1 MTASHHDDGT
11 GTGRWVFQGHGYP
24 TRKAM
29 CEARRAEYVRL
40 LAEEGV
46 NFTQAAHA
54 VGVSKRTGKAWR
66 NGRAR
71 ATGRN
76 ERPSVDW
83 YRSTMDKPR
92 KIRAIARLLDR
103 NPATVSREIRRDTN
117 PLTGCHEPYRA
128 RQSSADRLKLSFVK

>member
-76 ERPSVDW
+76 EKPSVDW

-92 KIRAIARLLDR
+92 KIHARYLGQE
-103 NPATVSREIRRDTN
+103 V
-117 PLTGCHEPYRA
+117 C
-128 RQSSADRLKLSFVK
+128 FVKLL

>member
-11 GTGRWVFQGHGYP
+11 GTGRRVFQGHGYP

-29 CEARRAEYVRL
+29 CEARRAECVRL

-54 VGVSKRTGKAWR
+54 VVVSKRTGKAWR
-66 NGRAR
+66 NGRTW

-76 ERPSVDW
+76 G
-83 YRSTMDKPR
+83 
-92 KIRAIARLLDR
+92 L
-103 NPATVSREIRRDTN
+103 ATVCWTVS
-117 PLTGCHEPYRA
+117 
-128 RQSSADRLKLSFVK
+128 